1 MLNRKVR
8 TGCAWAVQMVLGGL
22 GACEPAT
29 STESAVAASFLTY
42 TADPG
47 CQTVALYW
55 QDEAGQPLRSLG
67 RLRDW
72 LQQRG
77 QELEFACNGGMFHA
91 GNVPVGLFIENGQV
105 RTPLDTSRGRGNF
118 YLRPNGVFYL
128 TRQRRAGVCPTDSFA
143 RVRQVQ
149 YATQSGPMLITNG
162 HMHPAFQQRSG
173 NRHIRNGV
181 GVLPDG
187 RVVWV
192 MSRQKVTF
200 YELAQQFRQLG
211 CRNAL
216 YLDGYVSRTYLPA
229 QNWRQTDGDFGV
241 MIGVTE

>member
-1 MLNRKVR
+1 MRYCLYL
-8 TGCAWAVQMVLGGL
+8 AVGGL
-22 GACEPAT
+22 LSACTSPSTPEQPAT
-29 STESAVAASFLTY
+29 TPRFLTY
-42 TADPG
+42 TADPAR
-47 CQTVALYW
+47 QRVALYW

-67 RLRDW
+67 RLRSW

-77 QELEFACNGGMFHA
+77 QQLAFACNGGMFHA
-91 GNVPVGLFIENGQV
+91 GNAPVGLFIENGRV
-105 RTPLDTSRGRGNF
+105 RTPLNTSRGRGNF

-128 TRQRRAGVCPTDSFA
+128 TKQRRAGVCPTDSFG

-149 YATQSGPMLITNG
+149 YATQSGPMLLLAG
-162 HMHPAFQQRSG
+162 QLHPAFREQSG

-181 GVLPDG
+181 GVRPDG

-200 YELAQQFRQLG
+200 YELAQEFQRMG

-229 QNWRQTDGDFGV
+229 QGWQQTDGDFGV
-241 MIGVTE
+241 MIGVTEPTKPAN